1 VSALCA
7 TCPAMTEEL
16 NTRIQEE
23 TATTSEEK
31 LWNTMP
37 NPLFLGI
44 NVLFMKNVSWQT
56 ILSRYRTSLYLYQFS
71 KVLWIFSYNYAN
83 AYVTT
88 LSVTKYSESTFSA
101 IPYTT
106 YRQGTGKQ
114 KCYQQSWKQKVKTVS
129 TCAYVNES

>member
-23 TATTSEEK
+23 TATISEEK

-44 NVLFMKNVSWQT
+44 NVLFMKNVS
-56 ILSRYRTSLYLYQFS
+56 
-71 KVLWIFSYNYAN
+71 
-83 AYVTT
+83 
-88 LSVTKYSESTFSA
+88 
-101 IPYTT
+101 
-106 YRQGTGKQ
+106 
-114 KCYQQSWKQKVKTVS
+114 
-129 TCAYVNES
+129 